1 MIIGISGK
9 LGTGKTT
16 VVNHIIQILAEN
28 SIISTKISFADILKE
43 EASRIY
49 GFPIEAA
56 YNNKEMPITLDKDC
70 PSRQYRNPDWT
81 GRNPT
86 VREILQFY
94 GTNVIREKD
103 PNHWVK
109 ELDLQC
115 RKLIKDYGDDLIIFI
130 DDVRFPNEKEY
141 AEQHG
146 ICYRIEAYPGY
157 PHRESHA
164 SECVLDNSKFART
177 FSPAYGE
184 LLPVA
189 EMIAQ
194 EVIGLVQNQ
203 DKSPTP

>member
-16 VVNHIIQILAEN
+16 VANQVIQILAEN
-28 SIISTKISFADILKE
+28 EIKTTMLSFAGLLKN
-43 EASRIY
+43 EAARVY
-49 GFPIEAA
+49 GFPLDAA
-56 YNNKEMPITLDKDC
+56 YENKEMQVVLDKDS
-70 PSRQYRNPDWT
+70 PPRQYRNPDWT

-94 GTNVIREKD
+94 GTNVIRERD
-103 PNHWVK
+103 PNYWVK
-109 ELDLQC
+109 ELDWKYQE
-115 RKLIKDYGDDLIIFI
+115 LIKEFGDNLVIFI

-157 PHRESHA
+157 PHKEIHA
-164 SECVLDNSKFART
+164 SECILDNSEFAKT

-189 EMIAQ
+189 EIIAQ
-194 EVIGLVQNQ
+194 EVMELVQNQ
-203 DKSPTP
+203 DKSPNP